1 MCWLCTCSLLH
12 CDIAPRSPFFPAL
25 SYHFPR
31 KKCGMSLAHSQ
42 WFLPTPH
49 TWPSVDWH
57 PSAQPHWRLMAEFG
71 LYQLKGIHLVRAQ
84 EKIKT
89 INPKGKIMESS
100 VESFPNGGGSLHPSP
115 PPPCNPPLA
124 HSAFRKDCIY
134 KLTPLSRA
142 GSGVTASLLQS
153 VSGPELPS
161 WHHIHKPRNNNHTF
175 LRLCFTNAN

>member
-12 CDIAPRSPFFPAL
+12 CDTAPRSPFFPPL

-49 TWPSVDWH
+49 AWPSVDWH
-57 PSAQPHWRLMAEFG
+57 PSVRPHWRLMAEFG
-71 LYQLKGIHLVRAQ
+71 LYQLKSIHLVRAQ

-89 INPKGKIMESS
+89 TNPKGKIMESS
-100 VESFPNGGGSLHPSP
+100 VESFPNGGGSLHSPPPP

-124 HSAFRKDCIY
+124 HSALRKDYIY
-134 KLTPLSRA
+134 KLTLLSWLPQELLLL
-142 GSGVTASLLQS
+142 SCSLFQNMS
-153 VSGPELPS
+153 CPVSTTSTTHGIITTP
-161 WHHIHKPRNNNHTF
+161 I
-175 LRLCFTNAN
+175 

>member
-1 MCWLCTCSLLH
+1 MWHEFGTFTVVSTHTTYMAFCGLASLCT
-12 CDIAPRSPFFPAL
+12 APLKTNGRIWT
-25 SYHFPR
+25 
-31 KKCGMSLAHSQ
+31 C
-42 WFLPTPH
+42 
-49 TWPSVDWH
+49 
-57 PSAQPHWRLMAEFG
+57 
-71 LYQLKGIHLVRAQ
+71 YQLEGIHLVRAQ